1 MIHVMSPFVLGGE
14 IVKGEGGYVYVVA
27 LYGVLVI
34 VIVLA
39 TKKFFNK
46 CLNTRS

>member
-1 MIHVMSPFVLGGE
+1 MSPFVLGGE
-14 IVKGEGGYVYVVA
+14 GLQRERGYVYVVA